1 MVNTTLTQYIV
12 SAGDTKH
19 KHKEQVMTFPIL
31 TELNTQGKK
40 AIAYMKAKKYKVRA
54 LNIVYFE
61 GLDADDMMTVNED
74 RLDFWNDIR
83 SVIRDNG
90 DVLMSCSATTEPG
103 RYWRLNRMNP
113 DGAAQLAFGQYL
125 DCWEIG
131 DHKGQDA
138 LVQCGNLTVYR
149 DDNEDG
155 IRSGDKVYV
164 GDDFGINQ
172 HTTSNAPDTIGRWGA
187 GCLVGKYPSTHAKFM
202 AICRSMGLQTFDT
215 TLIAASDFA
224 KF

>member
-1 MVNTTLTQYIV
+1 M
-12 SAGDTKH
+12 S
-19 KHKEQVMTFPIL
+19 FPIL

-40 AIAYMKAKKYKVRA
+40 AIAYMKSKQYKVRA

-61 GLDADDMMTVNED
+61 GLDADDMETVNDD
-74 RLDFWNDIR
+74 RLDFWNDVRAI
-83 SVIRDNG
+83 IRDNG

-125 DCWEIG
+125 DSWKIG
-131 DHKGQDA
+131 IHGTDRPPHLQQDA
-138 LVQCGNLTVYR
+138 LVQCANLTVYR

-155 IRSGDKVYV
+155 IRTGDKVFV
-164 GDDFGINQ
+164 GNEFGINQ
-172 HTTSNAPDTIGRWGA
+172 HTTSNAPDTIGKWGA

-202 AICRSMGLQTFDT
+202 VICRSMGLQTFDT

-224 KF
+224 KFT